1 MMEPE
6 AGSLPVLEA
15 DPGASPASCF
25 LLRLLSTGATRE
37 RPRLGPWGWGW
48 GCTCTSSIFLMERR
62 KHMGRS
68 GQGLGVLSNSQV
80 GQDAQLG
87 EVGTKEPSRE
97 TLMRVPDQ
105 DKDVVR
111 THEPALRKSTVIKRR
126 WAQRKPRWETLE
138 LSKETRGWGGIG
150 RG

>member
-48 GCTCTSSIFLMERR
+48 GCACTSSIFLMERR
-62 KHMGRS
+62 KHMGGVDK
-68 GQGLGVLSNSQV
+68 GQGHCQTPRW
-80 GQDAQLG
+80 A
-87 EVGTKEPSRE
+87 KMPS
-97 TLMRVPDQ
+97 LV
-105 DKDVVR
+105 
-111 THEPALRKSTVIKRR
+111 R
-126 WAQRKPRWETLE
+126 WAQRNLPGKP
-138 LSKETRGWGGIG
+138 
-150 RG
+150 